1 MSFLIR
7 MMMLMIMMT
16 MMMLLMIMMM
26 MTMML
31 TPIMTTWMMDEYR
44 SKAPVSGRAPRH
56 TRRKPQVTGGEALQP
71 ALCYFS
77 QGTGG
82 ETGYTSS
89 LPLQCTAL
97 HLGGVY
103 TT

>member
-7 MMMLMIMMT
+7 MMMVMMVIMMTMT
-16 MMMLLMIMMM
+16 MMMLLMMMMLLLM

-31 TPIMTTWMMDEYR
+31 TPIMMTWMMDEYR

-77 QGTGG
+77 QPGTGG
-82 ETGYTSS
+82 ETGYS
-89 LPLQCTAL
+89 
-97 HLGGVY
+97 
-103 TT
+103 

>member
-7 MMMLMIMMT
+7 MMMLMIMMVMT
-16 MMMLLMIMMM
+16 MMMLLM

-31 TPIMTTWMMDEYR
+31 TPIMMTWMMDEYR

-89 LPLQCTAL
+89 LPLHCI
-97 HLGGVY
+97 
-103 TT
+103 

>member
-7 MMMLMIMMT
+7 MMMLMIMMVMT
-16 MMMLLMIMMM
+16 MMMLLM

-31 TPIMTTWMMDEYR
+31 TPIMMTRMMDEYR

-77 QGTGG
+77 QETGG

-89 LPLQCTAL
+89 LPL
-97 HLGGVY
+97 
-103 TT
+103 

>member
-7 MMMLMIMMT
+7 MMMLMIMMVMT
-16 MMMLLMIMMM
+16 IMM
-26 MTMML
+26 
-31 TPIMTTWMMDEYR
+31 TPIMMTWMMDEYK

-82 ETGYTSS
+82 ETGYS
-89 LPLQCTAL
+89 
-97 HLGGVY
+97 
-103 TT
+103 